1 MTSSKTAGSGTLEAY
16 AVCYVESGPP
26 PRTKRAVIFSGLL
39 KVPGQAAHKESRIAG
54 HKVNVVDAG
63 GFVS

>member
-26 PRTKRAVIFSGLL
+26 PRTERAVIFSGLL
-39 KVPGQAAHKESRIAG
+39 KVPGQAAHKESGIAG
-54 HKVNVVDAG
+54 HKVNVIDAG
-63 GFVS
+63 CFVS

>member
-1 MTSSKTAGSGTLEAY
+1 MTSSKTAGSRTLEAY
-16 AVCYVESGPP
+16 AVWYVESGPRL
-26 PRTKRAVIFSGLL
+26 RTKRAVIFSGVL

>member
-16 AVCYVESGPP
+16 AAWYVETGPP
-26 PRTKRAVIFSGLL
+26 PRTKRAVFFSGLL

-63 GFVS
+63 YFVS

>member
-16 AVCYVESGPP
+16 AVWYVEGAA
-26 PRTKRAVIFSGLL
+26 TENEAVIFSGLL
-39 KVPGQAAHKESRIAG
+39 KVPGQAAHKESRIAR
-54 HKVNVVDAG
+54 HKVHVVDAG

>member
-16 AVCYVESGPP
+16 AVCYVDSGPP
-26 PRTKRAVIFSGLL
+26 PRTERAVIFIGLL